1 MRKARPT
8 DRHARASDRHLE
20 RITRSKRRSRSARE
34 KAAIV
39 AEAFAPGA
47 NIRSQHREDPATPWP
62 ALQLASAGQ
71 ESTSQSGR
79 RYPVRRETRSSLR
92 AGADRRPSR
101 QSSGVDHRGSTI
113 ANPTCA
119 CAHDRDRG
127 AGRDGA
133 RSNRC
138 RCRHA
143 GDRAGNP
150 AGPGVITIRPDLKV
164 LVAAQPVDFR
174 KGMDALAGLVAERLS
189 ENPYAGTIFV
199 FRSKR
204 ADRVKILAFDG
215 TGLILATKRLEE
227 GRFTWPPI
235 QGGVV
240 RLTAAQFSM
249 LVDGLDWTRVSPQPV
264 RRPLRVG

>member
-1 MRKARPT
+1 M
-8 DRHARASDRHLE
+8 
-20 RITRSKRRSRSARE
+20 
-34 KAAIV
+34 
-39 AEAFAPGA
+39 
-47 NIRSQHREDPATPWP
+47 
-62 ALQLASAGQ
+62 
-71 ESTSQSGR
+71 
-79 RYPVRRETRSSLR
+79 
-92 AGADRRPSR
+92 
-101 QSSGVDHRGSTI
+101 
-113 ANPTCA
+113 
-119 CAHDRDRG
+119 
-127 AGRDGA
+127 
-133 RSNRC
+133 
-138 RCRHA
+138 
-143 GDRAGNP
+143 
-150 AGPGVITIRPDLKV
+150 ITIRPDLKV
-164 LVAAQPVDFR
+164 LIPAQPVDFR

-204 ADRVKILAFDG
+204 TDRVKILAFDG

>member
-1 MRKARPT
+1 
-8 DRHARASDRHLE
+8 
-20 RITRSKRRSRSARE
+20 
-34 KAAIV
+34 
-39 AEAFAPGA
+39 
-47 NIRSQHREDPATPWP
+47 
-62 ALQLASAGQ
+62 
-71 ESTSQSGR
+71 
-79 RYPVRRETRSSLR
+79 
-92 AGADRRPSR
+92 
-101 QSSGVDHRGSTI
+101 
-113 ANPTCA
+113 
-119 CAHDRDRG
+119 
-127 AGRDGA
+127 
-133 RSNRC
+133 
-138 RCRHA
+138 
-143 GDRAGNP
+143 
-150 AGPGVITIRPDLKV
+150 VITIRPDLKV

-240 RLTAAQFSM
+240 RLTAAQFAM
-249 LVDGLDWTRVSPQPV
+249 LVDGLDWTRVSPRPV